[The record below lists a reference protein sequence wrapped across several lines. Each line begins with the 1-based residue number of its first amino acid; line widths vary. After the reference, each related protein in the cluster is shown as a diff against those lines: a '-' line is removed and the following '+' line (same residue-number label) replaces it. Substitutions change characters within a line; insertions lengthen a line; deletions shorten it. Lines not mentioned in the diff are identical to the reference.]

1 MVREILKPNDNDF
14 SLLSILGFGS
24 TSTSGGLF
32 GQNTG
37 GGLFGAKT
45 TQSIFGGTNTCSSTG
60 FGGFGGTSG
69 GLFGG
74 TSSTGTVCIY

>member
-24 TSTSGGLF
+24 TSTSSGLF

-45 TQSIFGGTNTCSSTG
+45 TQSIFGGT
-60 FGGFGGTSG
+60 SG